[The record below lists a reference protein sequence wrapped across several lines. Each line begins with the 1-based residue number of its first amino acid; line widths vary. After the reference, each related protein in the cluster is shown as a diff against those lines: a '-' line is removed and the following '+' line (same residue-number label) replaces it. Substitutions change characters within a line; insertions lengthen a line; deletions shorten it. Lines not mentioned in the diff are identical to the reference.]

1 MKMIFNGKLILE
13 FINCLF
19 VLGANPLSRLRKKLI
34 WGQKAHDCVVC
45 KPDGMSIVQFDS
57 ILERDDALKHS
68 MVYYD
73 KKPLAMK
80 SWTIGKTIS
89 EEEIARIPI

>member
-1 MKMIFNGKLILE
+1 MIFNGKLISE

-19 VLGANPLSRLRKKLI
+19 VLGANPLSKLWKKLI
-34 WGQKAHDCVVC
+34 WGQKAYDCVVC
-45 KPDGMSIVQFDS
+45 KADGTFIVQFDS
-57 ILERDDALKHS
+57 ILERDDSLKHS

-80 SWTIGKTIS
+80 SWTIGKTITK
-89 EEEIARIPI
+89 EEIARIPI